1 MALAVNASS
10 STSLSNEVRVFM
22 GEMTADGRQVKNTD
36 RAVPARC
43 HFLRSGS
50 RTAFLCVD
58 GHNESSMVD
67 FDEINL

>member
-1 MALAVNASS
+1 
-10 STSLSNEVRVFM
+10 M

-67 FDEINL
+67 FDEINLWFAYWYDGTYQMVYVMTRL